1 MLGFEAAMPQF
12 EALGA
17 QVVGV
22 STDPAPSLAAW
33 QKENNAGGKQILLS
47 DFPRRQMLTAYGA
60 LETNEQ
66 SPVYRYAKRAY
77 FIIDK
82 TGTVKY
88 IKIMDSPLNLLSA
101 DEVLKALK
109 DSGAAWCGRGG
120 LSCSERPW
128 RSSPRPRSPPL
139 TSLRCR

>member
-12 EALGA
+12 QALGA

-22 STDPAPSLAAW
+22 STDPAPALAAW
-33 QKENNAGGKQILLS
+33 QKDNNAGGKQILLS
-47 DFPRRQMLTAYGA
+47 DFPRRQMLQTYGA

-82 TGTVKY
+82 TGTVKF
-88 IKIMDSPLNLLSA
+88 IKVMDNPLTLLSA
-101 DEVLKALK
+101 EEVLQALK
-109 DSGAAWCGRGG
+109 SSGAA
-120 LSCSERPW
+120 
-128 RSSPRPRSPPL
+128 
-139 TSLRCR
+139 